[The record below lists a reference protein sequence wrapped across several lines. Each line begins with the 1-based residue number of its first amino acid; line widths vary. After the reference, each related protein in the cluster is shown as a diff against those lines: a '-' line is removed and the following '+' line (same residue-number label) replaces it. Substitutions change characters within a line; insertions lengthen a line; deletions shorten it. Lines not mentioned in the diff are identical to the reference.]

1 MQACRSRIAHPDGMS
16 RGFHRSFAQSSP
28 HGYSNGNANSHE
40 EVDSDDGKG
49 NENGNGRSGDVSGGV
64 LLIVLGAALLHGI
77 WNAIAKA
84 IPARLVS
91 SALIGLVYLV
101 VGAIGC
107 VFLPFPPAA
116 AWPYILVSAAV
127 QTLYLVLLTAAYAK
141 SEFGRIYPLTRGIA
155 VLGVTITA
163 YSVIDGMGVRL
174 SGEPLGYAA
183 WLFLIQGVTIPLV
196 CFLLSRDRVGML
208 RGMRTHAP
216 MGAIGG
222 ILSLVAYT
230 IVVWAQTLAPLAVV
244 SALRETGVLAAG
256 VIGYLVFRERFSP
269 WRLTAT
275 VVAVSGI
282 VAIRLGG

>member
-1 MQACRSRIAHPDGMS
+1 MS
-16 RGFHRSFAQSSP
+16 GA
-28 HGYSNGNANSHE
+28 
-40 EVDSDDGKG
+40 
-49 NENGNGRSGDVSGGV
+49 V

-91 SALIGLVYLV
+91 SALIGLVYLI
-101 VGAIGC
+101 VGGIGC
-107 VFLPFPPAA
+107 IFLPFPPAA

-141 SEFGRIYPLTRGIA
+141 SEFGRTYPLTRGIA
-155 VLGVTITA
+155 VLGVTLFATTLLGEQMTPAQLAGVAVVAASLFALSWSPRGRKGGGGTWMAVAVGITITA

-183 WLFLIQGVTIPLV
+183 WLFLLQGVSIPLV
-196 CFLLSRDRVGML
+196 CFLLSRDRAEML
-208 RGMRTHAP
+208 RGMRRHAP
-216 MGAIGG
+216 MGAVGG

-256 VIGYLVFRERFSP
+256 VIGYFVFREKFSP

-275 VVAVSGI
+275 TVAVSGI

>member
-1 MQACRSRIAHPDGMS
+1 MS
-16 RGFHRSFAQSSP
+16 GT
-28 HGYSNGNANSHE
+28 
-40 EVDSDDGKG
+40 
-49 NENGNGRSGDVSGGV
+49 V
-64 LLIVLGAALLHGI
+64 LLIVLAAALLHGI

-107 VFLPFPPAA
+107 VVLPFPPAEV
-116 AWPYILVSAAV
+116 WPYILVSAAV

-141 SEFGRIYPLTRGIA
+141 SEFGRTYPLTRGIA
-155 VLGVTITA
+155 VLGVTLFSTTLLGEQMTPAQLGGVAVVAASLFALSWSPRGKGGGGTWMAVAVGVTITA

-183 WLFLIQGVTIPLV
+183 WLFLLQGVSIPIV
-196 CFLLSRDRVGML
+196 CFLLSRDRAEML
-208 RGMRTHAP
+208 RGMRRHAP

-256 VIGYLVFRERFSP
+256 VIGYFVFREKFSP

>member
-1 MQACRSRIAHPDGMS
+1 MS
-16 RGFHRSFAQSSP
+16 GA
-28 HGYSNGNANSHE
+28 
-40 EVDSDDGKG
+40 
-49 NENGNGRSGDVSGGV
+49 V

-91 SALIGLVYLV
+91 SALIGLVYLI
-101 VGAIGC
+101 VGGIGC
-107 VFLPFPPAA
+107 IFLPFPPAA

-141 SEFGRIYPLTRGIA
+141 SEFGRTYPLTRGIA
-155 VLGVTITA
+155 VLGVTLFATTLLGEQMTPAQLAGVAVVAASLFALSWSPRGRTGGGGTWMAVAVGITITA

-183 WLFLIQGVTIPLV
+183 WLFLLQGVSIPLV
-196 CFLLSRDRVGML
+196 CFLLSRDRAEML
-208 RGMRTHAP
+208 RGMRRHAP
-216 MGAIGG
+216 MGAVGG

-256 VIGYLVFRERFSP
+256 VIGYFVFREKFSP